1 MIIEYEK
8 RTEATYDE
16 KIQSLAD
23 SVQRALNV
31 LVETARVDAVEE
43 DAEKALTDSARASAA
58 ASVAQQSAASASSAA
73 ASAQADAATA
83 RAAADTASDA
93 VETLTGSVNSLT
105 TRVAAA
111 EGDITN
117 VESDI
122 SGLGTRVTTAEGKLT
137 SAEGKIETLETS
149 VETATDLLDD
159 MQNAAQQAGTT
170 LTQIYQD
177 ATEASTAASSANLS
191 ANSALA
197 GLSIVEDVVGALE
210 WLAEHR
216 TLSTDTTVV
225 DKKIY
230 FTYNEETGAI
240 SRVSPDGT
248 ENPSAEGWY
257 EMSDAMGDYV
267 STHLSLTSTGLW
279 IVKDGTSAQ
288 LQLNENGMSV
298 YPAGSNIP
306 IATYGTNATIGDAN
320 GFHITITADYND
332 SHEGRLSFYR
342 DGTNEVAYISGDS
355 LYINKSVVVQQM
367 NVGLTQGAVDTS
379 TGEIGHGQWSWKVHQ
394 NANGLN
400 NLYLKWLG

>member
-1 MIIEYEK
+1 MSVGIDKLASELQKVIEEK
-8 RTEATYDE
+8 DKNKKTPYDTEAE
-16 KIQSLAD
+16 
-23 SVQRALNV
+23 VV
-31 LVETARVDAVEE
+31 RVDVDTVWVKIPGGVDETPVQKTVNAKVGDIVQVRVSGGRAFLVGNGTNPPTDDTKANEASYQAQNAEVHAVNAELAAS
-43 DAEKALTDSARASAA
+43 DAHKSAENARID
-58 ASVAQQSAASASSAA
+58 ASVAHEAAERAADSADIAQEEA
-73 ASAQADAATA
+73 AQASHEAVN
-83 RAAADTASDA
+83 AS
-93 VETLTGSVNSLT
+93 
-105 TRVAAA
+105 
-111 EGDITN
+111 I
-117 VESDI
+117 
-122 SGLGTRVTTAEGKLT
+122 
-137 SAEGKIETLETS
+137 
-149 VETATDLLDD
+149 
-159 MQNAAQQAGTT
+159 
-170 LTQIYQD
+170 
-177 ATEASTAASSANLS
+177 S

-197 GLSIVEDVVGALE
+197 GLSIVEDVVGMLE

-230 FTYNEETGAI
+230 YIYNEETGAI

-248 ENPSAEGWY
+248 ENPFEEGWY

-267 STHLSLTSTGLW
+267 STHLALTSTGLW

-306 IATYGTNATIGDAN
+306 IATYGADATIGDAN
-320 GFHITITADYND
+320 GFHITITANYND

-342 DGTNEVAYISGDS
+342 DGTNEVAYVSGDS

-367 NVGLTQGAVDTS
+367 NVGLTQGTVDTS

-394 NANGLN
+394 NTNGLN